1 MDELGI
7 GHVISA
13 FSAVVFENGVSDDDL
28 ADRLNYWIMYG
39 VLLFFGISV
48 GAKQYVGE
56 PIFCWPPPEY
66 TEKRYKRYINHYCWV
81 HTMYEVPWDESL
93 TPSLEKERYSNDVGY
108 YRWSTIFFIFLA
120 FMFRVP
126 KFVWKEMKLFS
137 GINLGK
143 IVGMTLETANM
154 DQDNRERQLG
164 HVAFFLHRWITTY
177 SDIPSSNERIKKL
190 RRALENFFIC
200 YGKRRS
206 HYLVIIYLFIKFLYL
221 ANVVVQFFIISAFLN
236 LNFWTFGVD
245 VIWQFASSGEW
256 EDGYNF
262 PRVALC
268 DFKIRQLENVNTFTC
283 QCVLSLN
290 IFLEKMFLVLWF
302 LLMFMLA
309 VNTFTLVKWAYQ
321 LLSQRKLTEFM
332 TKYTGMISSGS
343 TEHLVTEKSLRQLV
357 RKYLKADGVFVLKM
371 VESNTTDLL
380 TVDLIRQVWLRFT
393 KKVNESKLSDNAE
406 YHPMENGIIKGT
418 LETDI

>member
-13 FSAVVFENGVSDDDL
+13 FSAVVFEHGVTDDDL

-39 VLLFFGISV
+39 ILLFFGISV

-66 TEKRYKRYINHYCWV
+66 TDKRYKRYINHYCWV
-81 HTMYEVPWDESL
+81 HTMYEVPWDQVI
-93 TPSLEKERYSNDVGY
+93 PSPENERYINDVGF
-108 YRWSTIFFIFLA
+108 YRWSTVFFIFLA
-120 FMFRVP
+120 FMYRIP

-137 GINLGK
+137 GINVEK

-154 DQDNRERQLG
+154 EQEKREKQLG
-164 HVAFFLHRWITTY
+164 HVAVFLHRWISTY
-177 SDIPSSNERIKKL
+177 SDIPTSNTRLKKL
-190 RRALENFFIC
+190 RRAMENFFIC

-206 HYLVIIYLFIKFLYL
+206 HYLVIIYLFVKFLYL

-236 LNFWTFGVD
+236 LNFWSFGTD
-245 VIWQFASSGEW
+245 VIASFAAIGEW
-256 EDGYNF
+256 VDDVNF

-268 DFKIRQLENVNTFTC
+268 DFQIRQLSNVQTYTS
-283 QCVLSLN
+283 QCVLTLN

-302 LLMFMLA
+302 LLAFMLA
-309 VNTFTLVKWAYQ
+309 ANLFSFTKWCYQ
-321 LLSQRKLTEFM
+321 LLSQRKRTEFI
-332 TKYTGMISSGS
+332 TKYTGMIPSGS
-343 TEHLVTEKSLRQLV
+343 MEHLVTEKSLKHLV
-357 RKYLKADGVFVLKM
+357 RRYLKADGVFVLKM

-380 TVDLIRQVWLRFT
+380 TVDLIRQVWLQYTEFCKDHLPENTEFSR
-393 KKVNESKLSDNAE
+393 
-406 YHPMENGIIKGT
+406 MENGIIKRT